1 MFATVS
7 KTLLGKTYNPPALD
21 TPTRWNSTH
30 VMLRECTKFKQVLVA
45 ILSANSISVDV
56 DWRSVEDVQLFLE
69 VPAKVSTQL
78 GTSHYCSL
86 SKAMA
91 ANTSLIDH
99 CNRNVDHVNPVI
111 AEASQSMLN
120 SLIHHS
126 KDLTCKVA
134 NIAKFL
140 DLRMSR
146 DTTTEEYKCDHSLVE
161 TMLEMLPTRDD
172 EVIEVIDSPGIDYD
186 SDIDLFG
193 STQSTPKT
201 KVQSE
206 LQLFA
211 RHPQFSRDMDVLL
224 WWKTHRMEYPRLYQL
239 AMNYLAVLATSVP
252 NSVTTCSKQKYA
264 WIHGCDFSE
273 GWDVRPKRFHA
284 ALDELKSMTNLQELA
299 KEDSVIQQYLEQ
311 ES

>member
-7 KTLLGKTYNPPALD
+7 KPLLGKTYNQPTLD

-91 ANTSLIDH
+91 ANTYLIDH

-146 DTTTEEYKCDHSLVE
+146 HTTTEDYKCDHSFVE

-172 EVIEVIDSPGIDYD
+172 EVIEVIDFPGIDYD
-186 SDIDLFG
+186 SDLDLFG

-206 LQLFA
+206 LQMFA
-211 RHPQFSRDMDVLL
+211 LHPQLSRDMDVLL
-224 WWKTHRMEYPRLYQL
+224 WWKTHRIALPTCHKLFGC
-239 AMNYLAVLATSVP
+239 ACDV
-252 NSVTTCSKQKYA
+252 CSK
-264 WIHGCDFSE
+264 SE
-273 GWDVRPKRFHA
+273 SKFKCKKR
-284 ALDELKSMTNLQELA
+284 L
-299 KEDSVIQQYLEQ
+299 
-311 ES
+311 